1 MIFRTFFLTTFGC
14 GLSRELYAAL
24 SNPRSAATIQGAW
37 HGKTS
42 FLHLPLNTTREVVS
56 SNTKTPNFPNIPFSF
71 PLTHNCSFFLY
82 LFVQRPNP
90 TLILSKSLFYLVPK
104 ALVKIKNTQ
113 GRELLKNVLGYTK
126 GLNLLF
132 IITLTGYPNR
142 AYTFVVLDRLQLV
155 LTSSRA
161 YLAVKL
167 QTSLHG
173 NEQLRDQ
180 PIESWLNGEDAK

>member
-1 MIFRTFFLTTFGC
+1 M
-14 GLSRELYAAL
+14 
-24 SNPRSAATIQGAW
+24 
-37 HGKTS
+37 
-42 FLHLPLNTTREVVS
+42 
-56 SNTKTPNFPNIPFSF
+56 
-71 PLTHNCSFFLY
+71 
-82 LFVQRPNP
+82 
-90 TLILSKSLFYLVPK
+90 
-104 ALVKIKNTQ
+104 
-113 GRELLKNVLGYTK
+113 LKDVLGCTK